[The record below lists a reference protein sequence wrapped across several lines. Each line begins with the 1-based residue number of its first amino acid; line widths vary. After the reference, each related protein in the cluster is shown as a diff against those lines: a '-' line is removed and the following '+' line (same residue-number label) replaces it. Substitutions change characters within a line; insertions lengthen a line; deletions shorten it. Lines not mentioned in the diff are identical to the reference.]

1 MQISGFSSF
10 TSLAVLSMGS
20 NRLGEAASFELPSL
34 AGLLGADAGNGPDAA
49 KGTLQV
55 PHKSVMF
62 PMLQV
67 LRLQDNSIRNIQ
79 GLQLYGFGGE
89 MMWLSGALLCLCQVH
104 CCASTSKSCCWLR
117 ACHE

>member
-1 MQISGFSSF
+1 
-10 TSLAVLSMGS
+10 MGS

-34 AGLLGADAGNGPDAA
+34 AGLLGADAGNGLDAA
-49 KGTLQV
+49 QGTLQA

-79 GLQLYGFGGE
+79 GLQLYGFTGKLVC
-89 MMWLSGALLCLCQVH
+89 LSDALLCLSKQVMLLSQGMPWV
-104 CCASTSKSCCWLR
+104 ATMTEGI
-117 ACHE
+117 AA

>member
-1 MQISGFSSF
+1 
-10 TSLAVLSMGS
+10 MGS

-34 AGLLGADAGNGPDAA
+34 AGLLGADAGNSLDAAKGPDAA
-49 KGTLQV
+49 KGLVQV

-79 GLQLYGFGGE
+79 GLQLYGFTGE
-89 MMWLSGALLCLCQVH
+89 MI
-104 CCASTSKSCCWLR
+104 
-117 ACHE
+117 

>member
-1 MQISGFSSF
+1 
-10 TSLAVLSMGS
+10 MGS

-34 AGLLGADAGNGPDAA
+34 AGLLGADAGNGPDSA
-49 KGTLQV
+49 KGNPQV
-55 PHKSVMF
+55 LHNSVMF

-79 GLQLYGFGGE
+79 GLQLYGFTGNSVVMGI
-89 MMWLSGALLCLCQVH
+89 AVPQH
-104 CCASTSKSCCWLR
+104 ASHVVGLR